1 MNTALVVA
9 AGSGLRMGSAV
20 RKQYL
25 EISGLPI
32 VAHTLRIFDLCPQ
45 IGRIYLAVPEAD
57 FAFCRERILSA
68 IALRTPLNLVPGG
81 EVRQASVRNGLSAM
95 DPATEVV
102 VIHDG
107 VRPFITP
114 DQVSAC
120 IQEAA
125 VHDACILGVP
135 VTDTLKSVSAAG
147 TISQTLDR
155 RHIWQAQ
162 TPQAFRYALILE
174 AHARARREGI
184 GATDDASLLEE
195 MGKPVRIIPGHRNN
209 IKITTPEDLLLA
221 EALMSIRRTREAE
234 RP

>member
-9 AGSGLRMGSAV
+9 AGSGLRMGSTV

-32 VAHTLRIFDLCPQ
+32 LAHTLRIIDRCPQ
-45 IGRIYLAVPEAD
+45 VGRIYLAIPEGD

-68 IALRTPLNLVPGG
+68 IALQTPIELVPGG
-81 EVRQASVRNGLSAM
+81 EVRQASVWNGLSAM
-95 DPATEVV
+95 DPATDIV

-114 DQVSAC
+114 DQVGAC
-120 IQEAA
+120 IQGAA
-125 VHDACILGVP
+125 LHDACILGVP
-135 VTDTLKSVSAAG
+135 VTDTLKSVSATG
-147 TISQTLDR
+147 HITRTLDR

-162 TPQAFRYALILE
+162 TPQAFRYTLILK

-184 GATDDASLLEE
+184 SATDDACLLEE

-221 EALMSIRRTREAE
+221 EALLSTSQAQEPE